1 MVSNVTVTEVMIETY
16 ESTLIQLSQQL
27 TSRVQPWVMQRGEES
42 AGHNW
47 PVLNAADATLKSR
60 DQATPQ
66 TGAVFA
72 ERRSVP
78 ITMDIGETV
87 EPEDIVQVLIDP
99 LSGLAQSQV
108 YSLGRAYD
116 DELFDAAE
124 RDADDGNGG
133 VEGFPATQLV
143 NDGGVGSITFDMVTE
158 VTEIFLNNDVD
169 PDEPKVVF
177 ISPAQCRK
185 MLQLTE
191 VTSADYN
198 SLRPLE
204 SGMPTNWMGYTWIPS
219 TRLNSF
225 GAGRITCVAM
235 TADALGFNINEGMTS
250 RVAEDPTL
258 SFAWR
263 VYARSTF
270 GAVRVQDEK
279 VVLIDVNETI

>member
-1 MVSNVTVTEVMIETY
+1 MSSNVTVTNVEIETY
-16 ESTLIQLSQQL
+16 ESTLIQLAQQRA
-27 TSRVQPWVMQRGEES
+27 SRVQPWAMQRGEDS

-47 PVLNAADATLKSR
+47 PVLNAADATLKTR
-60 DQATPQ
+60 DQATPE
-66 TGAVFA
+66 TGAAFA

-78 ITMDIGETV
+78 ITMDIGELV
-87 EPEDIVQVLIDP
+87 EPEDIIQVLIDP

-108 YSLGRAYD
+108 YSIGRSYD
-116 DELFDAAE
+116 DELFDACE

-133 VEGFPATQLV
+133 TVAIPAAQVIGDGSVAINFDIVTQ
-143 NDGGVGSITFDMVTE
+143 VTE
-158 VTEIFLNNDVD
+158 QFLNNDVD
-169 PDEPKVVF
+169 PDESKVWFV
-177 ISPAQCRK
+177 SPAQVRK

-225 GAGRITCVAM
+225 GAGQITCVAM
-235 TADALGFNINEGMTS
+235 TADAIGFNINEGMTS
-250 RVAEDPTL
+250 RVAEDPTM

-263 VYARSTF
+263 VYCRSTF

-279 VVLIDVNETI
+279 ICLIDVNETI